1 MIWCMCQG
9 PGSASIRRRRPELG
23 TTTTFHLLR
32 STWTPGQVSLTGVY
46 SPRLSMST
54 VVGSRV
60 RFQILRV
67 HLKKPNPTTPE
78 LILHSA
84 LSMQVGVEG
93 RTWVPCS
100 MFLLVRHKSKVQSEP
115 PGLVLTMG

>member
-1 MIWCMCQG
+1 MKAEEHLY
-9 PGSASIRRRRPELG
+9 PASSEP
-23 TTTTFHLLR
+23 T
-32 STWTPGQVSLTGVY
+32 STPGLRNPKGVY

-67 HLKKPNPTTPE
+67 HLKKPNPKAPK

-100 MFLLVRHKSKVQSEP
+100 MFLLVRHMSKVQSEP